1 MHGMGLRM
9 VAEPENDRTQE
20 KWELKQNKMRRRRI
34 WWASLWESGEE
45 DGGNKRE
52 DICGRFV
59 YSFDLLRWRENVCAI
74 GVLKEIGR
82 ALHARNG
89 AARGDDAG
97 E

>member
-1 MHGMGLRM
+1 MHRMGLRV

-20 KWELKQNKMRRRRI
+20 KWELKRNEMWRRRI
-34 WWASLWESGEE
+34 WWASLWETGGE

-59 YSFDLLRWRENVCAI
+59 CSFGLLNWRENVCTI

-89 AARGDDAG
+89 AACGDDAG